1 MIVHIKNI
9 TASHEEIEEWCKQW
23 GNSTRLKD
31 TYSFIIPSDED
42 FEKVTE
48 FEKLLKKKGKIILIK
63 KNGI

>member
-31 TYSFIIPSDED
+31 TYSFIIPNDED
-42 FEKVTE
+42 FDKVAE